1 MYSLPYLSLSI
12 WVPILFGLAILR
24 LGSDDKPRAARW
36 LALAGSSFSLLLTL
50 PLVTGF
56 QNHTAA
62 MQFVERLD
70 WLPAFDISYH
80 LGIDGISLWLTV
92 LTAFTTLIV
101 VIASWTA
108 ITARVTQYLAAFM
121 FLSGLMI
128 GAFTSLDGM
137 LFFVFFE
144 ATLIPMY
151 LLIGSWGGSH
161 RVHAAL
167 RFFFFALVGSLAM
180 LIALLYLYQ
189 QSHTFDMA
197 AWQTIRLGLVP
208 QVLIFI
214 AFFAAFAVKVPMWP
228 IHTWLPQV
236 HLEAPTGA
244 SVVLGMLKLGAYG
257 FLRFSLPI
265 TPDASHLFAP
275 VMIALSLVAVI
286 YSSLVALAQTDMSKM
301 LAYSSIAHMGLVT
314 LGLFIFNSI
323 GMEGAIVQM
332 ISYGFVS
339 GALFLSIG
347 VLYERTQTRTID
359 AYGGVVN
366 VMPRFAAFVMLFAMA
381 NIGLPGTSGFVGE
394 FMVIMGAI
402 QFNFWIGALAA
413 LTLILSASYTLWM
426 YKRTIYGAVRSQRVA
441 RLIDLNRRE
450 SGMLGALAVLVLVVG
465 IYPKPLTDAI
475 GAASTR
481 LLVYAGEN
489 KQPVDGDGVPARNAI
504 VQDRSPALR
513 GGTRAPA

>member
-1 MYSLPYLSLSI
+1 M
-12 WVPILFGLAILR
+12 
-24 LGSDDKPRAARW
+24 
-36 LALAGSSFSLLLTL
+36 
-50 PLVTGF
+50 
-56 QNHTAA
+56 
-62 MQFVERLD
+62 
-70 WLPAFDISYH
+70 
-80 LGIDGISLWLTV
+80 
-92 LTAFTTLIV
+92 
-101 VIASWTA
+101 
-108 ITARVTQYLAAFM
+108 
-121 FLSGLMI
+121 
-128 GAFTSLDGM
+128 
-137 LFFVFFE
+137 
-144 ATLIPMY
+144 AT
-151 LLIGSWGGSH
+151 
-161 RVHAAL
+161 
-167 RFFFFALVGSLAM
+167 
-180 LIALLYLYQ
+180 
-189 QSHTFDMA
+189 
-197 AWQTIRLGLVP
+197 WQTIRLGLVP

-286 YSSLVALAQTDMSKM
+286 YASLVALAQTDMSKM

-347 VLYERTQTRTID
+347 VLYERTQTRAID

-426 YKRTIYGAVRSQRVA
+426 YKRTIYGAIRNQRVA

-504 VQDRSPALR
+504 VQNKSPVLR
-513 GGTRAPA
+513 DGTRAPT

>member
-1 MYSLPYLSLSI
+1 
-12 WVPILFGLAILR
+12 
-24 LGSDDKPRAARW
+24 
-36 LALAGSSFSLLLTL
+36 
-50 PLVTGF
+50 
-56 QNHTAA
+56 
-62 MQFVERLD
+62 
-70 WLPAFDISYH
+70 
-80 LGIDGISLWLTV
+80 
-92 LTAFTTLIV
+92 
-101 VIASWTA
+101 
-108 ITARVTQYLAAFM
+108 
-121 FLSGLMI
+121 
-128 GAFTSLDGM
+128 
-137 LFFVFFE
+137 
-144 ATLIPMY
+144 MY

-161 RVHAAL
+161 RIHAAL

-189 QSHTFDMA
+189 QSHTFDLA
-197 AWQTIRLGLVP
+197 AWQALRLGLVP

-286 YSSLVALAQTDMSKM
+286 YASLVALAQTDMSKM

-314 LGLFIFNSI
+314 LGLFLFNSI

-347 VLYERTQTRTID
+347 VLYERTHTRTID

-366 VMPRFAAFVMLFAMA
+366 VMPRFAAFMMLFAMA

-394 FMVIMGAI
+394 FMVIMGAV
-402 QFNFWIGALAA
+402 QYNFWIGALAA
-413 LTLILSASYTLWM
+413 LTLILSAAYTLWM
-426 YKRTIYGAVRSQRVA
+426 YKRTIYGPVRNERVA
-441 RLIDLNRRE
+441 KLGELNLRE

-475 GAASTR
+475 GGASTT
-481 LLVYAGEN
+481 LLVYAGET
-489 KQPVDGDGVPARNAI
+489 KRPMDGDAAPARNAV
-504 VQDRSPALR
+504 VQNRTPALHD
-513 GGTRAPA
+513 THAPT